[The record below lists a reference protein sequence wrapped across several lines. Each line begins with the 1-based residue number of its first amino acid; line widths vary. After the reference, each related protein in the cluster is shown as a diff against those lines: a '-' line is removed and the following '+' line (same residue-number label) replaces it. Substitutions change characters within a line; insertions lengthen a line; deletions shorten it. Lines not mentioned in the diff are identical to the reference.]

1 MAIADHEPTG
11 TSTTSNGVNGVSQE
25 SPVFYPSDEF
35 KENAHITSMDQY
47 KRMYK
52 RSVEDPEGFW
62 SEIASEFFFKSGPA
76 GPFMTYNFDVTRGT
90 IQTKW
95 MEGAVTNMCYNVVD
109 RIIERGMGD
118 RVAYIWYVVQPSV
131 SEHIRFRLHAKL
143 IVCVCQIESVCAQV
157 RAVVFRVVS

>member
-1 MAIADHEPTG
+1 MAIAENEPNG
-11 TSTTSNGVNGVSQE
+11 TSASNGVNGVE
-25 SPVFYPSDEF
+25 PPVFYPSDEF

-62 SEIASEFFFKSGPA
+62 SEIANDFYFKSGPT
-76 GPFMTYNFDVTRGT
+76 GPFMTYNFDVSRGP

-95 MEGAVTNMCYNVVD
+95 MQGAITNMCYNVVD

-118 RVAYIWYVVQPSV
+118 RVAYIWYVLSLSLPLTSLIRQLRHNCDSLQMLSV
-131 SEHIRFRLHAKL
+131 GRRQ
-143 IVCVCQIESVCAQV
+143 C
-157 RAVVFRVVS
+157 